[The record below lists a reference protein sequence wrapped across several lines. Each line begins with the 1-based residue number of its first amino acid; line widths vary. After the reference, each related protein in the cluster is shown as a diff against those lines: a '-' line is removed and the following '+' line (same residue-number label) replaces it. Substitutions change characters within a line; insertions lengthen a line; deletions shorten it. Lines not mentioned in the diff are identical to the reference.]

1 MRDIKI
7 ICLFGNKGVGK
18 STVAKKLGEI
28 KGWKWISFASPMRDM
43 MEAAF
48 GPEYGNRFADKEC
61 PRPELGGKS
70 IRHAMM
76 TLGTEWGR
84 DMIDE
89 NIWVNSLLYRIENS
103 SQKYFVIDDL
113 RMPNEYDR
121 MLAKGATFVRLRRN
135 EADERSKVEL
145 TELIKRNQMVHKS
158 ERYWPSFTPDFTCQ
172 NEDLLRTVDE
182 IYNFCT
188 TCE

>member
-18 STVAKKLGEI
+18 STVARKLGEMR
-28 KGWKWISFASPMRDM
+28 GWKWVSFASPMRAM
-43 MEAAF
+43 METAF
-48 GPEYGNRFADKEC
+48 GPEYGSRFADKEC

-89 NIWVNSLLYRIENS
+89 GIWVNALLRSIENS

-121 MLAKGATFVRLRRN
+121 MLAKGATFIRLTRDKVDVKCR
-135 EADERSKVEL
+135 EER
-145 TELIKRNQMVHKS
+145 VHLAKNGLRVHES
-158 ERYWPSFTPDFTCQ
+158 ERHWPSFTPDFTCE
-172 NEDLLRTVDE
+172 NEDVLRTADE